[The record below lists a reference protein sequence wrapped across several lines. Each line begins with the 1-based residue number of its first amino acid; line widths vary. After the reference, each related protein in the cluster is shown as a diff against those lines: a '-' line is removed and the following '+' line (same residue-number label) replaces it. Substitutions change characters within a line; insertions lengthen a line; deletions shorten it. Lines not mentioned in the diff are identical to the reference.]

1 MGDDRKLSPNLIGDM
16 KKRII
21 LLVLLFPWMILY
33 SQNYQLTWQQCY
45 GGSMLDGAYDLI
57 SLENGYLI
65 AGGTGSND
73 GDISFSYGNGD
84 GWLIRTDI
92 AGNLLWEKVYGGT
105 DSEGFSRIIPTADND
120 YYLLGISWSSDGDVS
135 NDPYPDSPD
144 YWIVKIDS
152 SGNIIWDKILGGTAG
167 ENLWNGAATADGGV
181 VAIGETS
188 SNDGD
193 VSIYYG
199 GNETWLVKLSSEGE
213 LEWDYTIGTDFFDI
227 GQAIIQ
233 TTDGGF
239 LAASN
244 SILLEGGSGNIT
256 CIPHSYG
263 WVEGVLVKLDSNLNI
278 QWQRCYGGSDHDGIS
293 GIIEITDGYVFVGSA
308 SSNDGDVSGNHG
320 GIDDFWVVRVD
331 FEGNIIWQ
339 NPLGGSKGEAGC
351 NIIVNDNGDFYAIG
365 STYSNNGDVYGN
377 HSLTE
382 YYADIWLVKLNHEG
396 ELLYQQ
402 CFGGEGNEL
411 VEYGVV
417 KKSDNN
423 LVIAGHTN
431 YGPSYDVGC
440 APHGGNW
447 TDKDYWVFEIDSLD
461 TTGAVENHY
470 DKELVKVYPNPA
482 REYVVFEYSPPFPP
496 QGGTYPVIKV
506 TDIFGQEVI
515 KLDVKS
521 EKTVWDCRE
530 VKDGI
535 YFYALEIEGKRYA
548 GKVVIR
554 KKN

>member
-1 MGDDRKLSPNLIGDM
+1 M

-21 LLVLLFPWMILY
+21 LHVLLFTWMILY

-45 GGSMLDGAYDLI
+45 GGSNGDLSKDI
-57 SLENGYLI
+57 VETTNGYLI
-65 AGGTGSND
+65 TGGTSSND
-73 GDISFSYGNGD
+73 GDISFYHGAGD
-84 GWLIRTDI
+84 GWLIRVDSV
-92 AGNLLWEKVYGGT
+92 GNILWEKTFGGS
-105 DSEGFSRIIPTADND
+105 DLEYFNKIISIVDNNF
-120 YYLLGISWSSDGDVS
+120 YLLGLSFSSDGDIS

-167 ENLWNGAATADGGV
+167 ENLWNGAATANGGV

-351 NIIVNDNGDFYAIG
+351 NIIVNDSGDFHAIG
-365 STYSNNGDVYGN
+365 STYSNDGDVYGN

-396 ELLYQQ
+396 DLLYQQ

-440 APHGGNW
+440 TPHGGNW
-447 TDKDYWVFEIDSLD
+447 SDKDYWVFVIDSLD
-461 TTGAVENHY
+461 TTGLIEKHY
-470 DKELVKVYPNPA
+470 DKGLVEVYPNPA
-482 REYVVFEYSPPFPP
+482 GDYVEFNLTPPCPP
-496 QGGTYPVIKV
+496 QGGSCTVIKISDVLGEEVAKLPVIN
-506 TDIFGQEVI
+506 
-515 KLDVKS
+515 
-521 EKTVWDCRE
+521 EKTIWDCRE
-530 VKDGI
+530 GENGI
-535 YFYALEIEGKRYA
+535 YFYSVGINSKWYSGKLVKS
-548 GKVVIR
+548 GK
-554 KKN
+554 